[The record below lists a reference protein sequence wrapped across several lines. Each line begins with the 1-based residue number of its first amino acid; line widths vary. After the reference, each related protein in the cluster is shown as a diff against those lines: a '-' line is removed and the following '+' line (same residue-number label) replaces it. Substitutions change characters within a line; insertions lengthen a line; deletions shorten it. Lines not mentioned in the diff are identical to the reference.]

1 VTMGIGTN
9 AEKVPLNAYYRYG
22 PPSFRP
28 YSPECVE
35 VEFCEL
41 RHNGVLRSSAWGRG
55 ASKRKKGY
63 VVLLLP
69 ALPYEG
75 IEFL

>member
-1 VTMGIGTN
+1 MLRNGNVSTESGQVQGTN

-28 YSPECVE
+28 YSAECVE

-41 RHNGVLRSSAWGRG
+41 RLNGVLRTWD
-55 ASKRKKGY
+55 
-63 VVLLLP
+63 
-69 ALPYEG
+69 
-75 IEFL
+75 

>member
-1 VTMGIGTN
+1 MTMGIGTN

-28 YSPECVE
+28 YSAECVE

-41 RHNGVLRSSAWGRG
+41 RLNGVLRTWD
-55 ASKRKKGY
+55 
-63 VVLLLP
+63 
-69 ALPYEG
+69 
-75 IEFL
+75 